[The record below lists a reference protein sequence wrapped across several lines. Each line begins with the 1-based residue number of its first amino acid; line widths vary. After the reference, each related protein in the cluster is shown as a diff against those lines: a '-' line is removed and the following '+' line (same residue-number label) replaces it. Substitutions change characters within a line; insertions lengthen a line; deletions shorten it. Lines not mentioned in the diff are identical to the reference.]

1 MRHRKFAVKQTL
13 FTLILIFIFIIHS
26 MPVQAE
32 SHNLQEN
39 TGFNEKRVLSFDRP
53 TLFMFGEQTSGPV
66 NEWPTWNHANN
77 GDEDTSDNSFS
88 EDGLIILGNPNNGGG
103 SREFTFKGCI
113 DSSCSPNNESIPL
126 IEGEYVTGSLILN
139 IGCNSG
145 GCRTDV
151 TVTLSMN
158 GNDLQ
163 SIYMES
169 GNAEGN
175 EDKYEFVF
183 DQAKFTDNII
193 PEGAEFNIRV
203 SFQKPS
209 GTLDF
214 YELYLKDEF
223 TITFPVMP
231 EVVYPIPE
239 TDFDPVDGNW
249 KSPYALSGSGFTSKN
264 VQSNNIVMPIIIFI
278 LIIAAIITFSILSP
292 PLNWAK
298 IPAVIL
304 LILSLIVPILVAP
317 IISYTQVNQYQN
329 TDTNP
334 NIYSISDLIGMQTQ
348 QGSFIGDLLPEDNFN
363 LWIDN
368 SYVFTNSLKNNTDE
382 QQSIFALGFE
392 NYEDLI
398 ESEVDS
404 SKHGRMILQLYFS
417 VLEIDPSEG
426 SGVLINITLVNDTMI
441 NQIVPDFATQSNG
454 NKVFIKEGNPRWV
467 VPQESITIIGSKV
480 SWRLYPLL
488 GLLPAI
494 GLLSYGIYAEMNR
507 YEPEDEEYDDYLDV
521 E

>member
-1 MRHRKFAVKQTL
+1 MGRKMKANKSMLFASIIIM
-13 FTLILIFIFIIHS
+13 ILCQIS
-26 MPVQAE
+26 TVNSE
-32 SHNLQEN
+32 NTGLQEQP
-39 TGFNEKRVLSFDRP
+39 GFNEKRVLSFDRP
-53 TLFMFGEQTSGPV
+53 TLFMFGEQTAGPV

-77 GDEDTSDNSFS
+77 ADEGNSDNLFS
-88 EDGLIILGNPNNGGG
+88 EDGLIVPGNPNNGGG
-103 SREFTFKGCI
+103 AREFTFKGCI

-163 SIYMES
+163 SVYMES

-183 DQAKFTDNII
+183 DQAKFTDNMI
-193 PEGAEFNIRV
+193 PAGAEFDIRV
-203 SFQKPS
+203 SFQKPA
-209 GTLDF
+209 GTFDF

-223 TITFPVMP
+223 TITFPMMP

-239 TDFDPVDGNW
+239 TDFDPIDGNW
-249 KSPYALSGSGFTSKN
+249 KSPYAVSGSGFTSKN
-264 VQSNNIVMPIIIFI
+264 VQSNTIIMPIIAFT
-278 LIIAAIITFSILSP
+278 LLTTGIIVFSILSP

-298 IPAVIL
+298 IPAVL
-304 LILSLIVPILVAP
+304 LIIFSLVVPVLVAP
-317 IISYTQVNQYQN
+317 ILTYAEVNKYQN
-329 TDTNP
+329 TDTDP
-334 NIYSISDLIGMQTQ
+334 NLYSVPDLIGMQTQ
-348 QGSFIGDLLPEDNFN
+348 KSSFIGDLVAEDNFL
-363 LWIDN
+363 LWVDN
-368 SYVFTNSLKNNTDE
+368 SYIFTNSLKNNTNE
-382 QQSIFALGFE
+382 QQNVFGLGFE
-392 NYEDLI
+392 NYEDII
-398 ESEVDS
+398 ENELES

-417 VLEIDPSEG
+417 ILEIDPSEG
-426 SGVLINITLVNDTMI
+426 SGILINITLVNDTTT
-441 NQIVPDFATQSNG
+441 NQIVPSFATQKDG
-454 NKVFIKEGNPRWV
+454 NKVFINEDNPRWV
-467 VPQESITIIGSKV
+467 VPQDAITVIGEKV

-494 GLLSYGIYAEMNR
+494 GLLSYGIYAEIKR
-507 YEPEDEEYDDYLDV
+507 LEPDDEEYEEYLDV